1 MPNSTRIL
9 IVIGSRHQRKQL
21 LIEKKSFDDL
31 SDNLSTYLIET
42 TRANVTKEEMFPWS
56 MIYKKSSHSSSWPYP
71 AITRSGVAIT
81 QLSRSNNFPGLP
93 QEKFAHAIF
102 DRFAGTT
109 LILKSY
115 AHKMQLPKKIE
126 R

>member
-81 QLSRSNNFPGLP
+81 HANYHGLI
-93 QEKFAHAIF
+93 IF
-102 DRFAGTT
+102 LAF
-109 LILKSY
+109 
-115 AHKMQLPKKIE
+115 PKKNSHTPFSIDS
-126 R
+126 RGRH